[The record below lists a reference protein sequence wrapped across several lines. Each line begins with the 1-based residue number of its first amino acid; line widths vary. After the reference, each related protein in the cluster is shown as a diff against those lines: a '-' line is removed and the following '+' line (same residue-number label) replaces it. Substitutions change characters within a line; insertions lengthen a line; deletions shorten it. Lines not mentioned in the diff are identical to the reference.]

1 MYCSIARHAA
11 RWCTAVALVATIL
24 PAQAA
29 GPALRAAE
37 PDAAVTFDKDT
48 AMWLVTLPLGCIDK
62 LHAPPRGRGYVYESA
77 VTLKPGFDKTRAF
90 YGCFDWH
97 SAVNSTWTMVRIL
110 KSHPDLPVA
119 RLVREKLSE
128 HLTADAIKGEVAFF
142 SEEGNKAFE
151 RPYGWAWVL
160 RLYAE
165 LTSWQDPDAKKW
177 AANLE
182 PLAQLLLERTMPY
195 LKTLAAPMRIGTHQN
210 TAYALKLL
218 NEYARATSD
227 ETLQAAV
234 RERARKFYLVDYG
247 CAPNVEVSGSDF
259 FSPCLLEAAIMGDVM
274 PPAEFARWLD
284 HFMPGPETPAFKTL
298 TVVDLQMPGTAD
310 ELKKADML
318 GAKAHL
324 VGLGVS
330 RARAF
335 EDIASTLPPADP
347 RVAIYRKAAVSLA
360 QQSIKSMYDASY
372 EGTHWIATYI
382 VDYLVSQGR
391 RPVAMTTSSGPR

>member
-128 HLTADAIKGEVAFF
+128 HL
-142 SEEGNKAFE
+142 
-151 RPYGWAWVL
+151 
-160 RLYAE
+160 
-165 LTSWQDPDAKKW
+165 
-177 AANLE
+177 
-182 PLAQLLLERTMPY
+182 
-195 LKTLAAPMRIGTHQN
+195 
-210 TAYALKLL
+210 
-218 NEYARATSD
+218 
-227 ETLQAAV
+227 
-234 RERARKFYLVDYG
+234 
-247 CAPNVEVSGSDF
+247 
-259 FSPCLLEAAIMGDVM
+259 
-274 PPAEFARWLD
+274 PPTR
-284 HFMPGPETPAFKTL
+284 
-298 TVVDLQMPGTAD
+298 
-310 ELKKADML
+310 
-318 GAKAHL
+318 
-324 VGLGVS
+324 S
-330 RARAF
+330 RARSPSSARKATRRSSGRTGGPGCC
-335 EDIASTLPPADP
+335 ASTP
-347 RVAIYRKAAVSLA
+347 S
-360 QQSIKSMYDASY
+360 
-372 EGTHWIATYI
+372 
-382 VDYLVSQGR
+382 
-391 RPVAMTTSSGPR
+391 